1 MDYKEESIRK
11 TLAKNFQTYEG
22 ADAGFYELQNA
33 LDWVMNAPER
43 AWENRTFA
51 AIHASQK
58 GYDRDEL
65 YNWVFKGKFPEAPK
79 PTAEELKARRDETR
93 EALFAEVER
102 VKTMTTEELEKE
114 IASAQQRLFNRPDN
128 SEANTANHRENLDSS
143 EDEIKEG
150 EITPE
155 QLKAI
160 EELEE
165 AIKDVSIKTA
175 TQCFLAVLLREA
187 RKRGGCFDH
196 ATMKFGEFTIEVK
209 HNEP

>member
-1 MDYKEESIRK
+1 MKYKEESIRK
-11 TLAKNFQTYEG
+11 TLAKNLLPYSV
-22 ADAGFYELQNA
+22 DAGFYELQNA
-33 LDWVMNAPER
+33 LDWVMNAPESE
-43 AWENRTFA
+43 WDNRTFT
-51 AIHASQK
+51 AIHASQND
-58 GYDRDEL
+58 YNRDDL
-65 YNWVFKGKFPEAPK
+65 YKWVFKGEVPEAPK
-79 PTAEELKARRDETR
+79 PTLEELKERRDETQ
-93 EALFAEVER
+93 
-102 VKTMTTEELEKE
+102 
-114 IASAQQRLFNRPDN
+114 AQLLDTI
-128 SEANTANHRENLDSS
+128 ANTREKLGSSQEAPNPQEKLDSS